1 MEKDNNEE
9 KFIIEGNPG
18 QGNTFV
24 KIGKVENYVPNATTV
39 TNTTTITNNHYYGKR
54 EEEEVSS
61 TTAKPG
67 DKKLGNMNYRDLLKE
82 GYIDTGNMKK
92 LIMNYVSCIQPYV
105 KKEMESLYLRL
116 WTSILD
122 HEAFK
127 VELYDPGKQDCK
139 FNRNLV
145 GNIMHYLEEKGFYRE
160 PYNQSEMTRAVEG
173 EADNPV
179 RKGFGGY
186 LDKKY
191 KVVVDEILKKLQE
204 KIESIIP
211 AVEKRTAPQTLV
223 DMPYVSQVNIN
234 PHEVK
239 NEYKKVEE

>member
-1 MEKDNNEE
+1 MEKENNEV

-24 KIGKVENYVPNATTV
+24 KIDNVENYNPNATTV
-39 TNTTTITNNHYYGKR
+39 TTTITNNNYYGKR
-54 EEEEVSS
+54 EEEEDSS
-61 TTAKPG
+61 ATAKPG
-67 DKKLGNMNYRDLLKE
+67 DKKLGNMTFRDLLKAD
-82 GYIDTGNMKK
+82 YIDTGNMQK

-105 KKEMESLYLRL
+105 KKEMEPLYLHL
-116 WTSILD
+116 WTSILE

-127 VELYDPGKQDCK
+127 VDLYDPGKQDCK

-145 GNIMHYLEEKGFYRE
+145 GNIMHYLDEKGFYKE

-173 EADNPV
+173 DADNPV

-191 KVVVDEILKKLQE
+191 KEVVDAIIKKYNE
-204 KIESIIP
+204 K
-211 AVEKRTAPQTLV
+211 
-223 DMPYVSQVNIN
+223 
-234 PHEVK
+234 
-239 NEYKKVEE
+239 